1 MCGRYLVWP
10 PSTGRPVTSG
20 PHFDALVLAGGAA
33 TRLGGID
40 KMLVVVD
47 GRRLIDHAMAAVEP
61 ARLTICVGSPRSG
74 TSRARWTSETP
85 PGGGPVAAI
94 AAGLPLVTS
103 PDVVLLAAD
112 LPFVRVGH
120 VRRLVEALESSDGP
134 AAPDGAMFID
144 PQGRDQPLL
153 SAWRT
158 TALRS
163 VIPAEPAGLGLRRV
177 LAPLVVR
184 RLVGGDDLLDCDT
197 PEDVASARRRRDG
210 PDE

>member
-1 MCGRYLVWP
+1 
-10 PSTGRPVTSG
+10 VTSG

-40 KMLVVVD
+40 KMLVVVN
-47 GRRLIDHAMAAVEP
+47 GHRLIDHAIAAVER
-61 ARLTICVGSPRSG
+61 ARLVICVGSPRSG
-74 TSRARWTSETP
+74 TGQARWTSESP

-94 AAGLPLVTS
+94 AAGLAQVTS
-103 PDVVLLAAD
+103 PRVVLLAAD
-112 LPFVRVGH
+112 LPFVRAGH

-134 AAPDGAMFID
+134 EAPAGAMFID
-144 PQGRDQPLL
+144 PHGHDQPLL

-158 TALRS
+158 SALRS

-177 LAPLVVR
+177 VAPLAVR
-184 RLVGGDDLLDCDT
+184 RVVGGDDLLDCDT